1 MGMNG
6 RWPLQPNSIGQF
18 ISLSLS
24 VLMAIFQV
32 NLGQPVFIEAKDDG
46 SGGDNWSYR
55 SCKAPVKS
63 SPPTN
68 QYQVFLQ
75 AGCPSC
81 RPTNSVK
88 ARKGKYH
95 ILWNCLPQ
103 THLWGLPT
111 LSLTT
116 IIAPGYLGEVCHA
129 SHQPS
134 DVSTLLVTDNNDL
147 RIHVPLIC
155 LSERI
160 VSTSLMT
167 PTLTF
172 RVIFLLR
179 RRCLSED
186 EIAFSIEFQTK
197 MVQRIDQV
205 FICE

>member
-1 MGMNG
+1 MCQSTEGKISHPME
-6 RWPLQPNSIGQF
+6 LLTPNS
-18 ISLSLS
+18 
-24 VLMAIFQV
+24 
-32 NLGQPVFIEAKDDG
+32 P
-46 SGGDNWSYR
+46 
-55 SCKAPVKS
+55 
-63 SPPTN
+63 
-68 QYQVFLQ
+68 
-75 AGCPSC
+75 
-81 RPTNSVK
+81 
-88 ARKGKYH
+88 
-95 ILWNCLPQ
+95 
-103 THLWGLPT
+103 WGLPT

-186 EIAFSIEFQTK
+186 EIAFSIEF
-197 MVQRIDQV
+197 
-205 FICE
+205 